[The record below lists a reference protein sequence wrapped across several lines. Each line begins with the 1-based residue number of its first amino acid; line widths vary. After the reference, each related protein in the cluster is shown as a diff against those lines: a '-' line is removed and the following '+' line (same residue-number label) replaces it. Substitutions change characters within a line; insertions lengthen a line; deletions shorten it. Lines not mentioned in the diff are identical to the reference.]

1 MSALRSDP
9 DVVMVGGGLAGL
21 ACARQLQLN
30 GISFQIIEASDGLGG
45 RVRTDRVSGFLLDRG
60 FQVLQTAYPEA
71 QRVLDYT
78 RLDLRAFFPGALIR
92 MDEHS
97 YRVADP
103 IRKPLE
109 AFEALFSPIGTMT
122 DKFRLLALRQRLHKE
137 SIDSIFNR
145 EERTTLD
152 VLQHAGFS
160 PSIVATFFRPFLR
173 GIFLEKGLK
182 TSSRMFEFVYKMLCD
197 GNAALPA
204 QGMGAI
210 PDQLASSLPL
220 ESIRLKCRVVS
231 VSPSAATLESGE
243 QLRARAVVVATE
255 GPEACR
261 LIPGLERV
269 TSCSTTCMYFVA
281 DYDPLGSPILAVNG
295 DGSGV
300 INTMCVPSSVAPS
313 VRACRFIAHLHF
325 NSWDPRRRRQD
336 TRNDRAPATQIMVR
350 AESRFVEVLP
360 HVPDFPRFAEPGA
373 SGAVSTSAICENP
386 KRSVCLRRSPRQRFD
401 SRCSCLG
408 PKNRRGNS
416 RRLRILI
423 ARPITIPYGL
433 TTLRRRT
440 DQTSNGEWRAS
451 PYTARRE
458 HETQSEMR
466 VSIETSTWRS
476 VMSKEIILKQ
486 VQGITFVA
494 KGNSNH
500 WVVIDGST
508 DFGGSLGG
516 STPKELLLMALAGC
530 TATDVV
536 SMLRKKR
543 TSLQKLEIQVKGNER
558 EEHPRIFT
566 DIHVEYI
573 FYGDG
578 LKVEDIERAIEL
590 STTKDRSVSA
600 VLAAERA
607 NHSFV

>member
-313 VRACRFIAHLHF
+313 YTPAGSSLICISILGIPEEDDKTLEMTVRLQLK
-325 NSWDPRRRRQD
+325 SWFGPKVDSWRSFRTYRISHALPSQALPALSQPRRS
-336 TRNDRAPATQIMVR
+336 VR
-350 AESRFVEVLP
+350 IQKGLYVCGDHRDNASI
-360 HVPDFPRFAEPGA
+360 HGA
-373 SGAVSTSAICENP
+373 LVSG
-386 KRSVCLRRSPRQRFD
+386 
-401 SRCSCLG
+401 
-408 PKNRRGNS
+408 
-416 RRLRILI
+416 
-423 ARPITIPYGL
+423 
-433 TTLRRRT
+433 RRT
-440 DQTSNGEWRAS
+440 AEAILEDFAS
-451 PYTARRE
+451 
-458 HETQSEMR
+458 
-466 VSIETSTWRS
+466 
-476 VMSKEIILKQ
+476 
-486 VQGITFVA
+486 
-494 KGNSNH
+494 
-500 WVVIDGST
+500 
-508 DFGGSLGG
+508 
-516 STPKELLLMALAGC
+516 
-530 TATDVV
+530 
-536 SMLRKKR
+536 
-543 TSLQKLEIQVKGNER
+543 
-558 EEHPRIFT
+558 
-566 DIHVEYI
+566 
-573 FYGDG
+573 
-578 LKVEDIERAIEL
+578 
-590 STTKDRSVSA
+590 
-600 VLAAERA
+600 
-607 NHSFV
+607 